1 MKWLEANKHHKCTSS
16 TGFTL
21 IEVMASVLLIAMFG
35 MSLFLIIGSMDS
47 DVKLGQQKS
56 EAFMLANNTL
66 SSFVVNGQT
75 GSQTVS
81 VNGTSFTVTSTVTQ
95 TTATS
100 ESLEVI
106 VTWQNQHQQQFALNQ
121 VIYHWK

>member
-1 MKWLEANKHHKCTSS
+1 MKWLEFDKPRKCKSS
-16 TGFTL
+16 AGFTL
-21 IEVMASVLLIAMFG
+21 IEVMASVVLIAMFG
-35 MSLFLIIGSMDS
+35 MSLFLIIGSMDA

-56 EAFMLANNTL
+56 EAFMLANNAL
-66 SSFVVNGQT
+66 SSFIVNGQPST
-75 GSQTVS
+75 QTVS
-81 VNGTSFTVTSTVTQ
+81 VNGSSFTVTSMITQ

-100 ESLEVI
+100 ESLEVT

>member
-1 MKWLEANKHHKCTSS
+1 MKWFEFNKPHECKSS
-16 TGFTL
+16 IGFSL
-21 IEVMASVLLIAMFG
+21 VEVMASVLLIAMFG
-35 MSLFLIIGSMDS
+35 LSLFLIIGSMDS

-56 EAFMLANNTL
+56 EAFMLANNAL
-66 SSFVVNGQT
+66 SSFIVNGQI

-81 VNGTSFTVTSTVTQ
+81 VNGSSFTVTSTVTQ

>member
-1 MKWLEANKHHKCTSS
+1 MKWLESDKPRKCKSS
-16 TGFTL
+16 AGFTL
-21 IEVMASVLLIAMFG
+21 IEVMASVVLIAMFG
-35 MSLFLIIGSMDS
+35 MSLFLIIGSMDA

-56 EAFMLANNTL
+56 EAFMLANNAL
-66 SSFVVNGQT
+66 SNFIVNGQPST
-75 GSQTVS
+75 QTVS
-81 VNGTSFTVTSTVTQ
+81 VSGSSFTVTSMVTQ

-100 ESLEVI
+100 ESLEVT